1 MASLWSVLF
10 QLNVVLLVVLLI
22 AMAFVERGSGAFV
35 IGVVT
40 GGVIG
45 LSLLGTGLFIYFDID
60 PLESIE

>member
-22 AMAFVERGSGAFV
+22 AMAFAERGSGAFV

-60 PLESIE
+60 PLKSIE